1 MSRGRPP
8 LRIGQHGK
16 IARIPLGG
24 DAYLAR
30 CRYRD
35 DDGIVRVV
43 ERRTPVDVRDQHG
56 KIAEEELLDALAA
69 RRTPSE
75 DEIDSDTLISALCK
89 TYLARLEEEG
99 RASNTMSTY
108 EFALKKLDLKIG
120 GLRLSEAS
128 AGRID
133 TALRAMS
140 KQHGP
145 TMARQ
150 AKTILRGALAMAVLV
165 GALSSNPVNDVSR
178 IRAKNPPAGAKA
190 LTGDQ
195 LGTLLVALG
204 ESDYCQANDLVD
216 PITLLIATGVRRSE
230 LLAIRRQD
238 IDLDSGTV
246 AITGKVVREKGV
258 GLKRVDET
266 KTAAGLRTI
275 PLPQFALEMLKKRAK
290 QPRSGTLDVIFPSA
304 VGTLRDPNNF
314 GKQWRKVREDLGVAD
329 STSHTFRKSVATLI
343 DDEGLSA
350 RVGADHLGHRNIS
363 MTQDKYMTRGRQHS
377 EVAKLL
383 DKAVAIKDE

>member
-1 MSRGRPP
+1 MAGRPP

-16 IARIPLGG
+16 IARISLGG

-35 DDGIVRVV
+35 DDGIVRIV
-43 ERRTPVDVRDQHG
+43 ERRSPAGVRDQHG
-56 KIAEEELLDALAA
+56 KLAEEELLIAIEA

-75 DEIDSDTLISALCK
+75 HEIDSNTLIFTLCK

-99 RASNTMSTY
+99 RSANTMSTY
-108 EFALKKLDLKIG
+108 EFALDKLNMKIG
-120 GLRLSEAS
+120 GVKVTEAT

-140 KQHGP
+140 KTHGP

-150 AKTILRGALAMAVLV
+150 AKTILRGALGMAVLV
-165 GALSSNPVNDVSR
+165 GALDTNPVNEVSP
-178 IRAKNPPAGAKA
+178 IRAKAPAVGAKA

-195 LGTLLVALG
+195 LGALLVALR
-204 ESDYCQANDLVD
+204 ESKYCTENDLTD

-238 IDLDSGTV
+238 VDLEAGTV
-246 AITGKVVREKGV
+246 AITGKVVRVKGV
-258 GLKRVDET
+258 GLERVDET

-275 PLPQFALEMLKKRAK
+275 PLPKFALEMLEKRATE
-290 QPRSGTLDVIFPSA
+290 PRSGKLDVLFPSG

-314 GKQWRKVREDLGVAD
+314 GKQWRKVRDNLGVAD

-377 EVAKLL
+377 EVASLL

>member
-1 MSRGRPP
+1 MAGRPP

-16 IARIPLGG
+16 IKRIPLGG
-24 DAYLAR
+24 DVFLAR

-35 DDGIVRVV
+35 DDGIVRIV
-43 ERRTPVDVRDQHG
+43 ERRSPIDVRDQHG
-56 KIAEEELLDALAA
+56 KIAEEELLNALEA
-69 RRTPSE
+69 RRAPSE

-89 TYLARLEEEG
+89 SYLARLEEEG
-99 RASNTMSTY
+99 RAATTMSTY

-120 GLRLSEAS
+120 GVRVSEAS

-150 AKTILRGALAMAVLV
+150 AKTILRGALGMAVLV

-178 IRAKNPPAGAKA
+178 IRSKNPPKGAKA
-190 LTGDQ
+190 LEGGQ

-204 ESDYCQANDLVD
+204 ESEYCQSNDLVD

-230 LLAIRRQD
+230 LLAVRRQD
-238 IDLDSGTV
+238 IDLKAGTV
-246 AITGKVVREKGV
+246 AITGKVVRVKGV
-258 GLKRVDET
+258 GLKRFDTT
-266 KTAAGLRTI
+266 KSEAGLRTI
-275 PLPQFALEMLKKRAK
+275 PLPRFALDMLEKRAEK
-290 QPRSGTLDVIFPSA
+290 PCLGKLDVIFPSTA
-304 VGTLRDPNNF
+304 GTLRDPNNF
-314 GKQWRKVREDLGVAD
+314 GKQWRKVRDDLGVAE

-377 EVAKLL
+377 EVADLL
-383 DKAVAIKDE
+383 DKAVAINNE